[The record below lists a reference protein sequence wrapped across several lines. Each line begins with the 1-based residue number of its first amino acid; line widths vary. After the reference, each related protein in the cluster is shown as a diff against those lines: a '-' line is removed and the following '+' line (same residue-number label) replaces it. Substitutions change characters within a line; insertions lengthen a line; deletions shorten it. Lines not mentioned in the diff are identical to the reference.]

1 MMRINKYLAD
11 KDIASR
17 REGDLL
23 IKEGKVFIN
32 GKKALLGAQVS
43 ETDIVEVRNND
54 KSNVYFAYNKPVG
67 IVTSTPQG
75 DEVDIIHYTTFPTE
89 VFPVG
94 RLDKDSHGL
103 IIMTNDGRVTKKLL
117 DPESEHEKEYEVEVD
132 DKITEDFIEHMS
144 GGVEIE
150 TNKKA
155 KHFTKAADVT
165 KIGPKKFSIVLVEGK
180 NRQIR
185 RMCEALGYNV
195 VDLKRVRIGSVHL
208 GNLKPGKFSA
218 IEKEDLE

>member
-1 MMRINKYLAD
+1 MRINKYLAD

-32 GKKALLGAQVS
+32 GKKALLGAQVL

-54 KSNVYFAYNKPVG
+54 KENVYFAYNKPIG

-75 DEVDIIHYTTFPTE
+75 NEIDIIHHTKFPTD
-89 VFPVG
+89 VYPVG

-103 IIMTNDGRVTKKLL
+103 IILTNDGRITKKLL
-117 DPESEHEKEYEVEVD
+117 DPDAEHEKEYEIIVD
-132 DKITEDFIEHMS
+132 HPIDEDFIQAMS
-144 GGVEIE
+144 LGVEIE
-150 TNKKA
+150 TNKKV
-155 KHFTKAADVT
+155 KHHTKPAELT
-165 KIGPKKFSIVLVEGK
+165 KLSAKKFSIIITEGK

-185 RMCEALGYNV
+185 RMCEVLGYEV
-195 VDLKRVRIGSVHL
+195 VDLKRVRIGEIVL
-208 GNLKPGKFSA
+208 GKLKEGEYKKIQPES
-218 IEKEDLE
+218 L